1 MKISKQEKREAK
13 ELYRS
18 CLADGALDDNR
29 VREVVQR
36 VLQGRPRGY
45 LAILSHFQRLV
56 KLALQQRSARIESPV
71 PLAPDL
77 QAEVQSSLT
86 RSYGPGLDIAFVQN
100 PSLLGGL
107 RSRVGSDV
115 LDGSIAA
122 RLAALEDSF

>member
-36 VLQGRPRGY
+36 VLQARPRGY

-86 RSYGPGLDIAFVQN
+86 RSYGPGLDISFAQN

-107 RSRVGSDV
+107 RIRVGSDV